1 MKDFKEKA
9 KKFWK
14 ENKKEIVIIGVA
26 SICSG
31 YCAARS
37 YKDGYMKGTI
47 DGCYVGFHATLKWL
61 EEHYPETKATELWEN
76 YKTTNP
82 DQIVH
87 RKGPGKWA

>member
-14 ENKKEIVIIGVA
+14 KHWPEIVGAGLGTTIGLYIIYNEDKA
-26 SICSG
+26 YKNG
-31 YCAARS
+31 Y
-37 YKDGYMKGTI
+37 I
-47 DGCYVGFHATLKWL
+47 DGVYGGFHVTLKWL

-82 DQIVH
+82 DKVVH
-87 RKGPGKWA
+87 WKGPGKWE